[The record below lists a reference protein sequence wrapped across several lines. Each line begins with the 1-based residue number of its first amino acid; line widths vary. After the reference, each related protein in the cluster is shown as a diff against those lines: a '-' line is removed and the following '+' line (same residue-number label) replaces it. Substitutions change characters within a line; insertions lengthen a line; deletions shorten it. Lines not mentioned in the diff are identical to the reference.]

1 MTEIEKQGE
10 DRFRRVL
17 KLMVLV
23 QCTLEQMDNIKSIP
37 HLYRQDIKK
46 SLNNLET
53 KLERYIN
60 PLVNN
65 AIPQEEEGIFMQ
77 IQRGVESIIDM
88 TLEDI
93 HNTNIDSNG

>member
-1 MTEIEKQGE
+1 MTDIDQQGE

-17 KLMVLV
+17 KLMILI
-23 QCTLEQMDNIKSIP
+23 QCTLEQMDSIKSMP
-37 HLYRQDIKK
+37 HLYRHDIKK

-65 AIPQEEEGIFMQ
+65 AIPQQEEGIFMQ
-77 IQRGVESIIDM
+77 IQRGVDSIIDM

-93 HNTNIDSNG
+93 HNFNIKSDD